1 MSAVL
6 RCSGELRKQIWS
18 DEGERVAN
26 SARAVCAKRLMLIP
40 ALANDDRA
48 CDDESSCEARDVYR
62 FSECAACV
70 IIGRDAQGGV
80 GA

>member
-40 ALANDDRA
+40 ALVNDDRA
-48 CDDESSCEARDVYR
+48 CDGGASCAT
-62 FSECAACV
+62 SEMVREVASAPRV
-70 IIGRDAQGGV
+70 RSRA
-80 GA
+80 